1 MLRRKRFQQLARI
14 RVVGVGNGGMTAVNA
29 MIEAGINSVDFVVAD
44 SCRRDLRK
52 SRASLTV
59 YTGNDFGAREAESRR
74 HQLRSALRGSDMVFL
89 VGGLGGVTSG
99 QLAPLVISVAREVG
113 ALTTAIVTTPFAFEG
128 AARAKKAQE
137 TVAYLR
143 NVVNTLIVVPND
155 RLLEMA
161 GGALPFHKT
170 YDLALEIWRQSV
182 QGVSDLVNAPG
193 LVNVDF
199 ADVRTI
205 MKTGGPSIIAM
216 GRARGPFRAQ
226 KAAEQAINAPYL
238 DVTIDG
244 ARGVLFN
251 ICGGQDMTLHEVR
264 QAASVIRQRA
274 DPDVNLIF
282 GATVDDALNGEICM
296 TLIATG
302 CGIAAPAFSIAPEA
316 LFSETSL
323 PESGGARAI
332 LHRMMTQT

>member
-1 MLRRKRFQQLARI
+1 
-14 RVVGVGNGGMTAVNA
+14 
-29 MIEAGINSVDFVVAD
+29 
-44 SCRRDLRK
+44 
-52 SRASLTV
+52 
-59 YTGNDFGAREAESRR
+59 
-74 HQLRSALRGSDMVFL
+74 
-89 VGGLGGVTSG
+89 
-99 QLAPLVISVAREVG
+99 
-113 ALTTAIVTTPFAFEG
+113 
-128 AARAKKAQE
+128 
-137 TVAYLR
+137 
-143 NVVNTLIVVPND
+143 
-155 RLLEMA
+155 
-161 GGALPFHKT
+161 
-170 YDLALEIWRQSV
+170 V
-182 QGVSDLVNAPG
+182 QGISDLVNAPG

-216 GRARGPFRAQ
+216 GRGRGPFRAQ

-251 ICGGQDMTLHEVR
+251 ISGGQDMTLHEVR

-282 GATVDDALNGEICM
+282 GATVDDALKGEIHM

-302 CGIAAPAFSIAPEA
+302 CGIAVPAFPIEPEA
-316 LFSETSL
+316 IVSE
-323 PESGGARAI
+323 PVPAESAGARAI